1 MNLYCVI
8 YVYILTIIVN
18 STKLFII
25 SYEIL
30 DKKSPF
36 IKKRLIWVEDRS
48 RTDDLLDHNQA
59 L

>member
-1 MNLYCVI
+1 MNS
-8 YVYILTIIVN
+8 II
-18 STKLFII
+18 LFII
-25 SYEIL
+25 PYKIL
-30 DKKSPF
+30 GKKSPF

>member
-8 YVYILTIIVN
+8 YVYILTLIVN

-25 SYEIL
+25 PYDIL

>member
-1 MNLYCVI
+1 MLYI
-8 YVYILTIIVN
+8 FTIIMN
-18 STKLFII
+18 SIILFII
-25 SYEIL
+25 PYKIL
-30 DKKSPF
+30 GKKSPF

>member
-1 MNLYCVI
+1 MDLYFYIYKYTIVMNS
-8 YVYILTIIVN
+8 II
-18 STKLFII
+18 LFII
-25 SYEIL
+25 PYKIL